1 MKRESAIPL
10 ILSVALALCLV
21 GCGNDAPPEEEAEP
35 EATQQPNAEYE
46 RIKTNDFNNGA
57 SEYYIKN
64 LWFSVPSSWRM
75 DNEKNP
81 GTTYFYPPSG
91 NGLELLMVVF
101 SESEE
106 SILKQESVDG
116 LISGLEEGYENYK
129 YTSSAFDKNLI
140 GENYAIIKYSSTVK
154 GNDYNFSMVCFDCDG
169 GFVYFLLGELSDSSY
184 DYSSDFKNIVDSVA
198 ISSAPEQT
206 ESESEGE
213 APTAT
218 IGELNALE
226 KALSYLNYTSFSRS
240 GLIDQLEYEGFSTEE
255 ATYGVDNC
263 GADWN
268 EQAAKKAQSYLDY
281 SSFSRQGLIDQ
292 LVFEGFTQE
301 QAEYGVS
308 AVGY

>member
-1 MKRESAIPL
+1 MKKERAIPL
-10 ILSVALALCLV
+10 ILSVALAFCLV
-21 GCGNDAPPEEEAEP
+21 GCSNDAPTEEETEP
-35 EATQQPNAEYE
+35 EATQQSNIESG
-46 RIKTNDFNNGA
+46 RIKTNDFNDGA

-75 DNEKNP
+75 DNERNP
-81 GTTYFYPPSG
+81 GTTYFYPPAG

-101 SESEE
+101 SESKE

-154 GNDYNFSMVCFDCDG
+154 GNDYNFSMVCFDCDR
-169 GFVYFLLGELSDSSY
+169 GFVYFLLGELSNSSH

-198 ISSAPEQT
+198 ISSVPAKTEPEEKNAT
-206 ESESEGE
+206 TGE
-213 APTAT
+213 
-218 IGELNALE
+218 INALE

>member
-1 MKRESAIPL
+1 MKKERAIPM
-10 ILSVALALCLV
+10 ILSVALALCLA

-140 GENYAIIKYSSTVK
+140 GENYAIIKYSSAVK

-184 DYSSDFKNIVDSVA
+184 DYSSDFKNIVDSIA
-198 ISSAPEQT
+198 ISSVPAKTEPEEKNAT
-206 ESESEGE
+206 TGE
-213 APTAT
+213 
-218 IGELNALE
+218 INALE

>member
-1 MKRESAIPL
+1 MKKERAIPM

-35 EATQQPNAEYE
+35 EATQQSNAESE

-101 SESEE
+101 SESKE

-169 GFVYFLLGELSDSSY
+169 GFVYFLLGELSNSSH

-198 ISSAPEQT
+198 I
-206 ESESEGE
+206 
-213 APTAT
+213 
-218 IGELNALE
+218 
-226 KALSYLNYTSFSRS
+226 
-240 GLIDQLEYEGFSTEE
+240 
-255 ATYGVDNC
+255 
-263 GADWN
+263 
-268 EQAAKKAQSYLDY
+268 
-281 SSFSRQGLIDQ
+281 
-292 LVFEGFTQE
+292 
-301 QAEYGVS
+301 
-308 AVGY
+308 

>member
-1 MKRESAIPL
+1 MKKERAIPM
-10 ILSVALALCLV
+10 ILSVALALCLA

-198 ISSAPEQT
+198 ISSVPAKTEPEEKNAT
-206 ESESEGE
+206 TGE
-213 APTAT
+213 
-218 IGELNALE
+218 INALE
-226 KALSYLNYTSFSRS
+226 KALIYLNYTSFSRS

>member
-1 MKRESAIPL
+1 MKKERAIPM
-10 ILSVALALCLV
+10 ILSVALALCLA

-75 DNEKNP
+75 DNEKNS

-116 LISGLEEGYENYK
+116 LISGLEEGCENYK

-198 ISSAPEQT
+198 ISSVPAKTEPEEKNAT
-206 ESESEGE
+206 TGE
-213 APTAT
+213 
-218 IGELNALE
+218 INALE

>member
-1 MKRESAIPL
+1 MKKERAIPL

-75 DNEKNP
+75 DNERNP

-116 LISGLEEGYENYK
+116 LISGLEEGNENYK

-140 GENYAIIKYSSTVK
+140 GENYAIIRYSSTIK
-154 GNDYNFSMVCFDCDG
+154 GNDYNLSMVCFDCDG

-198 ISSAPEQT
+198 ISSVPAKTEPEEKNAT
-206 ESESEGE
+206 TGE
-213 APTAT
+213 
-218 IGELNALE
+218 INALE

-240 GLIDQLEYEGFSTEE
+240 GLIEQLEFEGFSTEE

>member
-1 MKRESAIPL
+1 MKKERAIPL

-140 GENYAIIKYSSTVK
+140 GENYAIIRYSSTIK
-154 GNDYNFSMVCFDCDG
+154 GNDYNLSMVCFDCDG

-198 ISSAPEQT
+198 ISSVPAKTEPEEKNAT
-206 ESESEGE
+206 TGE
-213 APTAT
+213 
-218 IGELNALE
+218 INALE

>member
-1 MKRESAIPL
+1 MKKERAIPL

-198 ISSAPEQT
+198 ISSVPAKTEPEEKNAT
-206 ESESEGE
+206 TGE
-213 APTAT
+213 
-218 IGELNALE
+218 INALE

-292 LVFEGFTQE
+292 LVFEGFTQG

-308 AVGY
+308 SVGY

>member
-1 MKRESAIPL
+1 MKKERAIPL
-10 ILSVALALCLV
+10 ILSVALAFCLV
-21 GCGNDAPPEEEAEP
+21 GCGNDAPTEEETEP
-35 EATQQPNAEYE
+35 EATQQSNIESE
-46 RIKTNDFNNGA
+46 RIKTNDFNDGA

-75 DNEKNP
+75 DNERNP

-116 LISGLEEGYENYK
+116 LISGLEEGNENYK

-140 GENYAIIKYSSTVK
+140 GENYAIIRYSSTIK
-154 GNDYNFSMVCFDCDG
+154 GNDYNLSMVCFDCDG

-198 ISSAPEQT
+198 ISSVPAKTEPEEKNAT
-206 ESESEGE
+206 TGE
-213 APTAT
+213 
-218 IGELNALE
+218 INALE

-240 GLIDQLEYEGFSTEE
+240 GLIEQLEFEGFSTEE
-255 ATYGVDNC
+255 ATYGVDNR

>member
-1 MKRESAIPL
+1 
-10 ILSVALALCLV
+10 
-21 GCGNDAPPEEEAEP
+21 
-35 EATQQPNAEYE
+35 
-46 RIKTNDFNNGA
+46 
-57 SEYYIKN
+57 
-64 LWFSVPSSWRM
+64 
-75 DNEKNP
+75 
-81 GTTYFYPPSG
+81 
-91 NGLELLMVVF
+91 MVVF

-116 LISGLEEGYENYK
+116 LISGLEEGNENYK

-140 GENYAIIKYSSTVK
+140 GENYAIIKYSSTIK
-154 GNDYNFSMVCFDCDG
+154 GNDYNLSMVCFDCDG

-198 ISSAPEQT
+198 ISSVPAKTEPEEKNAT
-206 ESESEGE
+206 TGE
-213 APTAT
+213 
-218 IGELNALE
+218 INALE

-308 AVGY
+308 SVGY